1 MKTINGQIESY
12 NNSNRSEYKT
22 IGTKVKIIEIPIMN
36 QRLKIYGY
44 QTIGELIHDF
54 ISSKFPP
61 IHDDEQLKALKV
73 NLNQSGQF
81 TALSGVYLSFLNNID
96 YEEMFRY
103 YINNLKL
110 HTKSARDL
118 VSYFRRYSDIFFG
131 NHPDEIL
138 KYAPHKRSGS
148 YNQ

>member
-54 ISSKFPP
+54 ISSKFSP
-61 IHDDEQLKALKV
+61 IHDDEQLKQSIAHSLK
-73 NLNQSGQF
+73 GCDRF
-81 TALSGVYLSFLNNID
+81 
-96 YEEMFRY
+96 
-103 YINNLKL
+103 
-110 HTKSARDL
+110 
-118 VSYFRRYSDIFFG
+118 
-131 NHPDEIL
+131 
-138 KYAPHKRSGS
+138 
-148 YNQ
+148 